1 MWSGHPTSISS
12 LLKVISLDSYKRA
25 LSSVTSADKHSIP
38 ALEAMLTKAFV
49 AIFHSFVINPTWSNK
64 ILNLE
69 LFCKVVIVAAGR
81 AGFSSLSPS
90 GSAQITTAATPFP
103 LWFRSEFLLNFLL
116 R

>member
-38 ALEAMLTKAFV
+38 APEAILTKAYV
-49 AIFHSFVINPTWSNK
+49 AIFHSFVIKPNWSNK

-69 LFCKVVIVAAGR
+69 LF
-81 AGFSSLSPS
+81 
-90 GSAQITTAATPFP
+90 
-103 LWFRSEFLLNFLL
+103 
-116 R
+116 